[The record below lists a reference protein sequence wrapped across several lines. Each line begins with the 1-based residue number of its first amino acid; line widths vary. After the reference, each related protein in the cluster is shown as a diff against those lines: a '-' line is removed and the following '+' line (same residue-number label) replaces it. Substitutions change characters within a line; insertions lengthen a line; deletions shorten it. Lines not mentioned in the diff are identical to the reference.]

1 MLTITPQA
9 LAIPKVATEDI
20 SIVAGNIH
28 GEKKAIPILKGTSI
42 IIDIVG
48 THFNRTL
55 ANVWFIY

>member
-1 MLTITPQA
+1 M
-9 LAIPKVATEDI
+9 AIPKVATEDI

-28 GEKKAIPILKGTSI
+28 GEKKAIPISKGTAI